1 MKTISIP
8 EKSLKLHFP
17 EKLSECDSRQYIEM
31 SELIFRYQSNE
42 IGFDEFC
49 VHSVYK
55 LLKMKPK
62 SSPFGIDDDLKFS
75 NIAFLSEYINNFF
88 DVTDGQQVIKQDYIN
103 NPVPEIKILTKKYFG
118 PEDGFRD
125 LTFGEYIDALRIF
138 HDFHATGDIFL
149 LYLLSGIL
157 YREKTNIICKIFSSG
172 AKRRKPYLSEN
183 LERRAEAFKYA
194 PFGFVYG
201 AFLYFASFQKY
212 LIGSSVLWS
221 GQELDLSIL
230 FEAEKKDDIGTGNF
244 PGIGMDSVAFTLAE
258 SGTFGTLD
266 QVRSS
271 NFWVVI
277 VRMYELRKNDIERKQ
292 KENARNK

>member
-1 MKTISIP
+1 MKTFSIP
-8 EKSLKLHFP
+8 EKTMKFHFP

-31 SELIFRYQSNE
+31 CELIFRYQSNE
-42 IGFDEFC
+42 IGFEEFC

-75 NIAFLSEYINNFF
+75 NIAFLSEYVKNFF
-88 DVTDGQQVIKQDYIN
+88 DVIDGQQVIKQDYIN

-125 LTFGEYIDALRIF
+125 LTFGEYVDALRIF
-138 HDFHATGDIFL
+138 HDFHATGDSFL
-149 LYLLSGIL
+149 LYLLAGIL
-157 YREKTNIICKIFSSG
+157 YREKTSFLNKVFSSEV
-172 AKRRKPYLSEN
+172 KRRKPYLSEN
-183 LERRAEAFKYA
+183 LEKRAEAFKYG
-194 PFGFVYG
+194 PFGFIYG
-201 AFLYFASFQKY
+201 TFLYFASFQKY
-212 LIGSSVLWS
+212 LVSSSVLWS

-230 FEAEKKDDIGTGNF
+230 FETDKRDDIITGNF

>member
-1 MKTISIP
+1 MKFY
-8 EKSLKLHFP
+8 FP
-17 EKLSECDSRQYIEM
+17 ENLSECDTRQYIEM
-31 SELIFRYQSNE
+31 CELIFRYQSND
-42 IGFDEFC
+42 IGFEEFK
-49 VHSVYK
+49 VHAVYK

-62 SSPFGIDDDLKFS
+62 HSPFGIDDDLKFS
-75 NIAFLSEYINNFF
+75 NIAFLAEFIPNFF
-88 DVTDGQQVIKQDYIN
+88 DQIDGQQVIKQDYVN
-103 NPVPEIKILTKKYFG
+103 NPVPSIKIVTTRYFG

-138 HDFHATGDIFL
+138 HDFHATGDKYL
-149 LYLLSGIL
+149 LYLIAAIL
-157 YREKTNIICKIFSSG
+157 YREKPFF
-172 AKRRKPYLSEN
+172 KRMVSPIRQTYNADSLDS
-183 LERRAEAFKYA
+183 RAEKFKYA
-194 PFGFVYG
+194 PFGFIYG
-201 AFLYFASFQKY
+201 VFLFFASFQKY
-212 LIGSSVLWS
+212 LVGSSVLWG

-230 FEAEKKDDIGTGNF
+230 FDAEKKEDSSNGNF

-266 QVRSS
+266 QVRSA